1 MGKTL
6 LKVSLFYL
14 IWIGAFIYVSVVL
27 TEISGGG
34 GTMRPSGEISPEA
47 GEALFWNKGK
57 CSTCHSLGSR
67 GSAERG
73 PNLGVKDAFTEPI
86 EVRSA
91 KRKPGMSAVQYIVE
105 SIYEPEVF
113 IVPGFSKLMTP
124 IHLPPIALSDEEI
137 AAVISYLLSE
147 SGIEVGAKELQQVA
161 RAQAPYKGKSR
172 DLAAASM
179 APSIRFPEGD
189 PEDGKDTF
197 EEMECFKC
205 HKVAGVK
212 FPVSKDEEEGGV
224 GPDLTGIGDI
234 QTREYLIESIVNPNA
249 VIVGG
254 KGYTTKDGKSK
265 MPEFAESMTVAQLQN
280 LADFLKLLKAP
291 SSGAAPAQPGAGEGK

>member
-1 MGKTL
+1 
-6 LKVSLFYL
+6 
-14 IWIGAFIYVSVVL
+14 
-27 TEISGGG
+27 
-34 GTMRPSGEISPEA
+34 
-47 GEALFWNKGK
+47 
-57 CSTCHSLGSR
+57 
-67 GSAERG
+67 
-73 PNLGVKDAFTEPI
+73 
-86 EVRSA
+86 
-91 KRKPGMSAVQYIVE
+91 MSAVQYIVE

-147 SGIEVGAKELQQVA
+147 SGIEVRAKELQKVA

-172 DLAAASM
+172 DLAAASRV
-179 APSIRFPEGD
+179 PSIRFPEGD

-205 HKVAGVK
+205 HKVAGVD
-212 FPVSKDEEEGGV
+212 FPVPKDEEGGI
-224 GPDLTGIGDI
+224 GPDLAGIGDI

-254 KGYTTKDGKSK
+254 KGYTTKDGRSK
-265 MPEFAESMTVAQLQN
+265 MPEYAESMTVAQLQN

-291 SSGAAPAQPGAGEGK
+291 ASGAAPAQPGASEGK